1 MLFNSVEF
9 IVWFLPAT
17 LLLFFQIGSCG
28 YYRLAIAWLFAAS
41 LIFYSWWNPINL
53 IILIGS
59 ISFNFAVGTILNR
72 SSLRSPLK
80 QAGLVLGIGVN
91 LALIGY
97 FKYAIFFVE
106 TTNAVLQTNF
116 YLGEII
122 LPLGISFFTFQQIA
136 YLIDSYRGE
145 ITSNYNFL
153 DYCLF
158 VAFFPQLIAGPLLHH
173 EEIIS
178 QFAHKSIFRVQPNN
192 IAIGL
197 TIFAIGLFK
206 KIIFADTVA
215 VYANQIFAAVADG
228 ESLTLIEAWI
238 GALSYS
244 LQLYFDF
251 SGYSD
256 MAIGLA
262 KLFNLNLPINFN
274 SPYKATSI
282 IDFWRRWHITLSNYL
297 RDYLYIPLGG
307 SRKGKIRRHINLM
320 ITMLLCGLWHGAGW
334 TFVVW
339 GGLHGIY
346 LLINHQWRSMRQTQ
360 SDQEVPQHSQWK
372 QTGDWLITF
381 IAVVVGWVIFRAPN
395 LTVAAEM
402 LKAMACFNGI
412 SLPESFQSD
421 LLQTLGF
428 QFEGWLPNLSIEVE
442 QLDDVNEVVPAMIFT
457 VLAVQLIV
465 VRFLPNTQQ
474 WVNYGASMPERVS
487 NVSIFFQQQLQS
499 KWQWQPT
506 QFWAIV
512 TALMSAVA
520 LLNLAKVSEF
530 LYFEF

>member
-17 LLLFFQIGSCG
+17 LLLFFQIGRFG

-41 LIFYSWWNPINL
+41 LIFYSWWNPANL
-53 IILIGS
+53 VILIAS
-59 ISFNFAVGTILNR
+59 ILFNFGIGTALIRPAL
-72 SSLRSPLK
+72 PLSIK
-80 QAGLVLGIGVN
+80 RAGIVLGVGAN

-97 FKYAIFFVE
+97 FKYANFFAE
-106 TTNAVLQTNF
+106 TVNDVLQTNF

-145 ITSNYNFL
+145 VTSNYNFL

-173 EEIIS
+173 EEIID
-178 QFAHKSIFRVQPNN
+178 QFKHKSIHRIQLDNL
-192 IAIGL
+192 AIGL

-206 KIIFADTVA
+206 KVIFADTVA
-215 VYANQIFAAVADG
+215 SYANQVFAAVADG

-274 SPYKATSI
+274 SPYKATSL

-307 SRKGKIRRHINLM
+307 SRKGKIRRNVNLM

-339 GGLHGIY
+339 GGLHGVY
-346 LLINHQWRSMRQTQ
+346 LLINHQWRSIRQTQ
-360 SDQEVPQHSQWK
+360 LGQDLQLSSRWE
-372 QTGDWLITF
+372 QTCGWLITF

-395 LTVAAEM
+395 FGVAAEM
-402 LKAMACFNGI
+402 LKGMACFNGI

-421 LLQTLGF
+421 ILQTLGF
-428 QFEGWLPNLSIEVE
+428 QFEGWLPNLSIEID
-442 QLDDVNEVVPAMIFT
+442 QLDDVNEVEPGMIFT
-457 VLAVQLIV
+457 VLAVQLLV
-465 VRFLPNTQQ
+465 VLCLPNTQQ
-474 WVNYGASMPERVS
+474 WMDYGATLNQKMADVS
-487 NVSIFFQQQLQS
+487 AFFQQQLQS

-512 TALMSAVA
+512 SALMTATA

>member
-17 LLLFFQIGSCG
+17 LLLFFQIGRFG

-53 IILIGS
+53 IVLIGS
-59 ISFNFAVGTILNR
+59 ILFNFAIGAGL
-72 SSLRSPLK
+72 SRSPLHSSLK
-80 QAGLVLGIGVN
+80 QAGLALGIGSN

-97 FKYAIFFVE
+97 FKYASFLAE

-145 ITSNYNFL
+145 VTSSYTLL

-173 EEIIS
+173 KEIIS
-178 QFAHKSIFRVQPNN
+178 QFTNKSIFQIQPNN
-192 IAIGL
+192 FAIGL

-206 KIIFADTVA
+206 KIVFADTVA
-215 VYANQIFAAVADG
+215 VYANQTFATVADG
-228 ESLTLIEAWI
+228 ELLTLIEAWI

-256 MAIGLA
+256 MAIGLG
-262 KLFNLNLPINFN
+262 KLFNLQLQINFN

-307 SRKGKIRRHINLM
+307 SRKGNVRRYINLM
-320 ITMLLCGLWHGAGW
+320 ITMVLCGLWHGAGW
-334 TFVVW
+334 TFIIW
-339 GGLHGIY
+339 GGLQGVY
-346 LLINHQWRSMRQTQ
+346 LLINHRWRSLQPT
-360 SDQEVPQHSQWK
+360 ELETALQHPLWRHTSH
-372 QTGDWLITF
+372 WLITF
-381 IAVVVGWVIFRAPN
+381 VAVVVGWVIFRAPN
-395 LTVAAEM
+395 LNIAVEM
-402 LKAMACFNGI
+402 LKSMACFNGI

-428 QFEGWLPNLSIEVE
+428 QFEGWLPNLSIEIE
-442 QLDDVNEVVPAMIFT
+442 QLDDVNEVEPAMIFT
-457 VLAVQLIV
+457 VLAIQFIV

-474 WVNYGASMPERVS
+474 WMNYDASISEQVS
-487 NVSIFFQQQLQS
+487 NISIFFQQQFQ
-499 KWQWQPT
+499 KTWHWQPT

-512 TALMSAVA
+512 TALMTATA